1 MDGLGL
7 VLDSTLL
14 AAHALKTGKLV
25 MPFGPLGVKVI
36 SHRLIYRRADRH
48 DPFMMSF
55 IEWITKKIATDSDPL
70 RAAKNPKTAL
80 KLQK

>member
-1 MDGLGL
+1 
-7 VLDSTLL
+7 
-14 AAHALKTGKLV
+14 
-25 MPFGPLGVKVI
+25 
-36 SHRLIYRRADRH
+36 
-48 DPFMMSF
+48 MMSF